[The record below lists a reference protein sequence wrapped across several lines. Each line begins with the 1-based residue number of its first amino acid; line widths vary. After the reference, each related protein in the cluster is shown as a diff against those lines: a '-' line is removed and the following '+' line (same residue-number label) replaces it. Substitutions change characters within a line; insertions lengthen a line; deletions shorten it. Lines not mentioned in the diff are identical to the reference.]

1 MWTAKRRQRTGR
13 RLLSDE
19 QYSSAHLCCTWSNLR
34 FSPSRP
40 NHNIISLYNVQTL
53 ILYFLKIREMILF
66 HKGDQVQLLSPEWQG
81 TIAIVNED
89 VLHSAD
95 LQGDAGGRVQVQ
107 VVLSGGEI
115 IKVNSEDLR
124 SYRRTVQDLRM
135 STLTSL
141 KCTSSVKGRVAFC
154 PRNLNVFAALT
165 INEAN
170 HTIIASIYDVSS
182 DNSLQTIEVDP
193 MDDFQNLNQGMLPR
207 FRQDLKDFV
216 KYTGTANC
224 ITFCEANPAI
234 IATTTY
240 SVKLWDINTCAKNT
254 I

>member
-1 MWTAKRRQRTGR
+1 
-13 RLLSDE
+13 
-19 QYSSAHLCCTWSNLR
+19 
-34 FSPSRP
+34 
-40 NHNIISLYNVQTL
+40 
-53 ILYFLKIREMILF
+53 MILF

-141 KCTSSVKGRVAFC
+141 KCTSNVKGRVAFC

-193 MDDFQNLNQGMLPR
+193 MDDFQNLN
-207 FRQDLKDFV
+207 LKDFV

-240 SVKLWDINTCAKNT
+240 SVKLWDINTCACIQTLNSRYVIET
-254 I
+254 PRPILLS